1 MYWGC
6 GFSKMIAPVP
16 NNFPGGDS
24 NWGGRGGQGGRRR
37 EHANSFWLLENICVG
52 HVIIGSSSLF
62 HKDLKFNLSSL
73 PPPRHSLSP
82 HFIPKPH
89 PSFIIHSYIS
99 EVSLQGWVGGT
110 NMTNTEF
117 NFRYISCKC
126 CDFSNTLLLTVSF
139 SLNGE

>member
-1 MYWGC
+1 MHWGC
-6 GFSKMIAPVP
+6 GFSKMIATVP

-24 NWGGRGGQGGRRR
+24 NWWRGVGR

-52 HVIIGSSSLF
+52 HIIIGSSSLF
-62 HKDLKFNLSSL
+62 HKDRKINLPSL
-73 PPPRHSLSP
+73 PPSPTLSP

-89 PSFIIHSYIS
+89 PSFIIHSYIL